1 MKLLDFLCVKVYE
14 PWLGRFLLRY
24 IITVNLY
31 SSCFQVKACISVL
44 CRHGANPN
52 VINAFGDNT
61 MTLLLGSLSR
71 WLYHASDDETRLETL
86 LIFSEETLR
95 LFLAHGLNPQLV
107 LRKNLKQF
115 VIIFNSK
122 IFDRAF
128 IHHLNQLLWIV
139 VCAGGDPNMIQLS
152 ELHSTLGG
160 ATDPPMYA
168 TKYTV
173 GYYLARGLYIH
184 ARYENF
190 AAFDI
195 LNVFQHT
202 LNQRLL
208 ASCMAGVCANLD
220 EEFESGTHNA
230 LIQTRLKAM
239 SATPRSLRAL
249 SRIAIYVAVKWK
261 LDRHCHKLPL
271 PNTLITYLLNVE

>member
-1 MKLLDFLCVKVYE
+1 MYA
-14 PWLGRFLLRY
+14 
-24 IITVNLY
+24 
-31 SSCFQVKACISVL
+31 QVKACISVL
-44 CRHGANPN
+44 CHHGANPN

-71 WLYHASDDETRLETL
+71 WLYHATDDETRLETL
-86 LIFSEETLR
+86 LTFTEETLR

-122 IFDRAF
+122 IFDTAF
-128 IHHLNQLLWIV
+128 IRHLNQLLWIV
-139 VCAGGDPNMIQLS
+139 VRAGGDPNMIQLS
-152 ELHSTLGG
+152 ELHAGLGG
-160 ATDPPMYA
+160 ATSGEPQMYA

-190 AAFDI
+190 AAFEI
-195 LNVFQHT
+195 LNVFHNT

-208 ASCMAGVCANLD
+208 GSCMAGVCANLD
-220 EEFESGTHNA
+220 EEFERGVHNT
-230 LIQTRLKAM
+230 LIQARLKAM
-239 SATPRSLRAL
+239 SATPRSLRQL
-249 SRIAIYVAVKWK
+249 CRITIYVAVQWK
-261 LDRHCHKLPL
+261 LDRHCHELPL